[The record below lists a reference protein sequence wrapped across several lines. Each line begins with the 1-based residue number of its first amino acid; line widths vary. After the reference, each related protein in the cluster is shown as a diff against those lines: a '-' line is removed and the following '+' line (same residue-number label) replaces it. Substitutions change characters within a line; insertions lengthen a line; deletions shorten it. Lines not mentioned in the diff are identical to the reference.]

1 MSSPSAPPPEA
12 AEVPSATSSAPPGP
26 APGRDERTLPWWAF
40 GLANN
45 IVIAVAAVL
54 LWWLL
59 IDPQW
64 SPVGSYPQPFNAA
77 LFWAIIATVWVAFNC
92 GWTGP
97 ARLPQPVRGLVGIV
111 VVLAIAAAVVA
122 LLAYGWARI
131 DPSFAASRAKGAGFG
146 TGQLI
151 VLFAFFFYVT
161 AVVNWNQWPWAE
173 RLSPPWAGLAEIGI
187 LVLPTLV
194 FFGVFAVPSLATWGN
209 PSTALMSTDTLTGW
223 FYSCIVAVVVT
234 GLLWDNLPWALVRSR
249 AGTAVFSLV
258 GNFVLGTVIYFG
270 TLAVAKLL
278 MGPANVAA
286 LGDGVTSYAAEFGVC
301 WVFWM
306 IAWANVFGNRPT
318 HLGRAAN
325 LVVRTVV
332 TLVLAVATFLLYYF
346 VVAGSVLHEPAAGA
360 TLHGDALGFMN
371 FGVLVMLFYVLFL
384 GSYGLPPAEPDAAAA
399 DAETIAVETAGA
411 REPA

>member
-1 MSSPSAPPPEA
+1 M
-12 AEVPSATSSAPPGP
+12 
-26 APGRDERTLPWWAF
+26 F
-40 GLANN
+40 GLAN
-45 IVIAVAAVL
+45 VVVVAVAAVL

-64 SPVGSYPQPFNAA
+64 SPVGSYPQPFNAS

-97 ARLPQPVRGLVGIV
+97 ARLGQPARGLVGIV

-122 LLAYGWARI
+122 LLAYGWSRV
-131 DPSFAASRAKGAGFG
+131 DPSFAASRAEGAGFG

-161 AVVNWNQWPWAE
+161 AVVNWAQWPWAD
-173 RLSPPWAGLAEIGI
+173 RLSPPWAGLAEIGT

-194 FFGVFAVPSLATWGN
+194 LFGVFAVPSVATWAD
-209 PSTALMSTDTLTGW
+209 PSTALMSKATLTGW

-234 GLLWDNLPWALVRSR
+234 GLLWDNLPWALLKSR
-249 AGTAVFSLV
+249 AATAVVSLV

-270 TLAVAKLL
+270 TLGAAKLL
-278 MGPANVAA
+278 IGPANVAA

-306 IAWANVFGNRPT
+306 IAWANVFGNKPT

-332 TLVLAVATFLLYYF
+332 TLVLAVVTFLGYYF
-346 VVAGSVLHEPAAGA
+346 VVAGSVLHEPAAGVS
-360 TLHGDALGFMN
+360 LHGDALGFMN
-371 FGVLVMLFYVLFL
+371 FAVLVMLFYVLFL
-384 GSYGLPPAEPDAAAA
+384 GSFGLPPAEPDAAAA